1 MGAGGLRIA
10 AVTGAASGLTDP
22 ILVELADLLTAEGL
36 RLAGAVQ
43 RTTPATPTRNK
54 AMEMILLPDRRVVTI
69 SEDRPLG
76 ALGCALDPGIFETVA
91 AEIAAGI
98 GPGADVAILSKFG
111 QREIEGQGLRAAIV
125 AAVEHEV
132 PLVIGVAPPRVPDF
146 AAFLDG
152 AVDELPPDAR
162 AIEAWVRGAL
172 TRRT

>member
-1 MGAGGLRIA
+1 MGGLRIA
-10 AVTGAASGLTDP
+10 AVTGAESGLTDP
-22 ILVELADLLTAEGL
+22 ILEELAALLTGEGL

-69 SEDRPLG
+69 SEERPLG
-76 ALGCALDPGIFETVA
+76 AKGCALDPGIFETVA
-91 AEIAAGI
+91 ADIAAGI

-132 PLVIGVAPPRVPDF
+132 PLVIGVAPPRLADF
-146 AAFLDG
+146 AAFLG
-152 AVDELPPDAR
+152 GPVDELPPEAQ
-162 AIEAWVRGAL
+162 AIRRWVHGAL
-172 TRRT
+172 TRRA